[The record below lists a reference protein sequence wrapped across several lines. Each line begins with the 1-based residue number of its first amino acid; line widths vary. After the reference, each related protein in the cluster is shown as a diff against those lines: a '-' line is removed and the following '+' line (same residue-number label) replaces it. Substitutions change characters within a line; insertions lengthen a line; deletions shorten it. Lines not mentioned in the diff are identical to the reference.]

1 MDLDE
6 YNASLMPGFLLFG
19 NKILALIKLLIMFD
33 GPDIIVL
40 LALVNVKYL
49 KYFFSLR
56 IVCVVALSARHK
68 FSS

>member
-19 NKILALIKLLIMFD
+19 NKILALIKPLIMFA

-40 LALVNVKYL
+40 LTLVNV
-49 KYFFSLR
+49 
-56 IVCVVALSARHK
+56 
-68 FSS
+68 